1 MGTNSPVPYFPTPP
15 NTYSQDYL
23 NQVVRAFSTFIQQTN
38 NPGEAVFSTLR
49 LLRLKTYANNAA
61 ALAGGLAVDDIYKT
75 STGEIRIV
83 V

>member
-15 NTYSQDYL
+15 TTY
-23 NQVVRAFSTFIQQTN
+23 NQNYMDQLVRAFSTFIQQTN
-38 NPGEAVFSTLR
+38 NPGEAVYSTLR
-49 LLRLKTYANNAA
+49 LIRLKTYANNAA
-61 ALAGGLAVDDIYKT
+61 AIAGGLAVDDIYKT